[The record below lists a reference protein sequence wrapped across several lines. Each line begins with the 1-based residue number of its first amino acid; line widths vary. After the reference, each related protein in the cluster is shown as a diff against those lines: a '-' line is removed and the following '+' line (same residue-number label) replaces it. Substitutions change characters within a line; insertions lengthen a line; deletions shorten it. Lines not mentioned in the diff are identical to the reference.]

1 MGSVWT
7 ATEWHIADIMRRTRA
22 TYHYTIRSVK
32 RREQDI
38 VNERFAQSILSHND
52 RDFWSE
58 VKRIRNH
65 RVSSSNV
72 VDNISN
78 APDIAEF
85 FADKYEDLYSC
96 VAFCA
101 TDMDSV
107 KKDITLLC
115 ESAGYDSN
123 CKVTFADVEA
133 VVHRLHSGKS
143 DGYSGLM
150 SEHIKSACDD
160 LFVYVALLFS
170 GMIVHGFVPD
180 DL

>member
-1 MGSVWT
+1 MCIPKTSGGSSGAVPGWT
-7 ATEWHIADIMRRTRA
+7 AEVEPVRQDSIFWHVGSATEWHSCR
-22 TYHYTIRSVK
+22 YHETHTCYVRDTIRSVNQ
-32 RREQDI
+32 REQDI
-38 VNERFAQSILSHND
+38 VNERFAQFILSHND

-85 FADKYEDLYSC
+85 FFADKYEDLYSC

-101 TDMDSV
+101 TDMDSA

-115 ESAGYDSN
+115 ESA
-123 CKVTFADVEA
+123 VTVI
-133 VVHRLHSGKS
+133 VRSHLPTLR
-143 DGYSGLM
+143 
-150 SEHIKSACDD
+150 
-160 LFVYVALLFS
+160 LLFIDFS
-170 GMIVHGFVPD
+170 QGRVMVTEV
-180 DL
+180 